1 MNKVDLEPSS
11 SSASAKN
18 SIPLVPSSSNST
30 NKESGSDVLEIIE
43 LWKQFDFCGVKG
55 NMEKLCIEMRE
66 LKTCSINGRK
76 RLNDMTKAFRSNASK
91 SITLTDVLKAYQEEI
106 DQLSKRSKFSENA
119 YFVIFKSLDQLPD
132 PVPIIESLMSS
143 VLGGS
148 ANSLEIE
155 RLKSELKQYDDEFQH
170 LKNQDVTIRRLED
183 QLNDLRDNQNI
194 KIQEEVNLRVGEIEQ
209 RCNQRIVAAESQCR
223 EERRLADRRVLI
235 AQEAMQRAVDN
246 ADRAQ
251 TQLFEANL
259 TAEQRHSA
267 LMAENA
273 LLAEGTHRLC
283 SLE

>member
-119 YFVIFKSLDQLPD
+119 YFVIFKSLDQLPGKF
-132 PVPIIESLMSS
+132 ICL
-143 VLGGS
+143 
-148 ANSLEIE
+148 
-155 RLKSELKQYDDEFQH
+155 Y
-170 LKNQDVTIRRLED
+170 
-183 QLNDLRDNQNI
+183 
-194 KIQEEVNLRVGEIEQ
+194 
-209 RCNQRIVAAESQCR
+209 
-223 EERRLADRRVLI
+223 
-235 AQEAMQRAVDN
+235 
-246 ADRAQ
+246 
-251 TQLFEANL
+251 
-259 TAEQRHSA
+259 
-267 LMAENA
+267 
-273 LLAEGTHRLC
+273 
-283 SLE
+283 